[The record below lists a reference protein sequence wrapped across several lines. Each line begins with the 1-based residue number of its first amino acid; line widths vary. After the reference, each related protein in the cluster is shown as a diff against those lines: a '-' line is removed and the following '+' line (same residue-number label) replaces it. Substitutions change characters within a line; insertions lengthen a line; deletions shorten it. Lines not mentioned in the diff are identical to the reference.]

1 MHQHHPP
8 EQESGTKPGKPTGP
22 DRSEGGATQT
32 VTMVVPGM
40 CSDHCSLLIS
50 TSLKRLPGVGEIRM
64 EMATQ
69 SLTVETDPAV
79 VAPGALREAVEKA
92 GYEVASVNV
101 EGAAA
106 ESQPLRLR
114 LTVPGMGSDH
124 CAGLVS
130 QSVRRLPGI
139 RELKT
144 DIANTLLMVELE
156 PSPGADAQAVKAAV
170 EKAGYDV
177 AAMNIEGGAEEEG
190 KRLRLTIPG
199 MGSDHCA
206 GLVTQSVR
214 RLAGIRDLQTDISS
228 HWLTVELEPGAATDG
243 QAVKEAVE
251 KAGYDVAQ
259 VEDLTEAEES
269 DEPGAPEEAYL
280 QQAWRRLWIAAVPT
294 ILIMVLMMAHMFWQ
308 PIPGYLAIVVV
319 LAFPVVFLAGGWATH
334 RSAGRSLI
342 NRTANMDVLISM
354 GSLPPYFIGLVGFV
368 YPMTSF
374 VEMAA
379 TIMTFHLLGRF
390 LETRAKG
397 RASQAIRKLVTLGAK
412 TATVLRD
419 GQEKEIPVRQ
429 LQAGDLMV
437 VRPGAKIPTD
447 GEIVEG
453 GSHIDEAI
461 ATGES
466 VPVEKGPGDQVL
478 GATIN
483 KEGMLQVRATRVGK
497 DTFLAQVIRLV
508 QEAQGSKVPIQEF
521 ADRVTNYFVPA
532 VIAIALASFAVWLLF
547 ADALRPILYWGAGFL
562 PWINPELSPL
572 LLAIL
577 AAIAVLVIA
586 CPCALGLATPTAIM
600 VGSGLGADRGVLI
613 RSGQAIQLLKDIKVI
628 VLDKTG
634 TITKGEPAL
643 VDVLPAPGFDETT
656 LLRATAGV
664 EAGSEHPLGQAIVQ
678 GARDRGLEVP
688 KVEEFKAITA
698 AGVQGR
704 IDGRLV
710 LVGSRRLLTEASIDP
725 AILEESLTSLE
736 SEGKTAMLVAIEGQ
750 AAGVI
755 AVSDTLKEDSQ
766 AAVTALK
773 ALGIQPVMI
782 TGDNERTARSIAAQ
796 VGIDEVLAG
805 VLPEGKVEAVRRL
818 QEQHGQTVAMVGD
831 GINDAP
837 ALEQANVGIAIGAGA
852 DVAIE
857 AADVTLVRGELS
869 KVVEAVNLSRA
880 TFRKIVQ
887 NLFWAWFYNL
897 AAVPIAALGLLH
909 PMIGVIAMT
918 ISSLSVIGNSLL
930 LKRARLLDDLHPP
943 AAFTPAR

>member
-1 MHQHHPP
+1 MHQHPP
-8 EQESGTKPGKPTGP
+8 SEEGSGQQFEKSTGP
-22 DRSEGGATQT
+22 GNGKGRTIQL
-32 VTMVVPGM
+32 VNLVVPGM

-50 TSLKRLPGVGEIRM
+50 TSLKRLPGVGEVRM
-64 EMATQ
+64 DMASQ

-79 VAPGALREAVEKA
+79 VSPGALREAVEKA
-92 GYEVASVNV
+92 GYEVASINI

-106 ESQPLRLR
+106 ETQGLRLR
-114 LTVPGMGSDH
+114 LRVPGMGSDH

-139 RELKT
+139 RDLKT
-144 DIANTLLMVELE
+144 DIANTLLTVELE
-156 PSPGADAQAVKAAV
+156 PGAGVDGQTVKEAV
-170 EKAGYDV
+170 ERAGYDV
-177 AAMNIEGGAEEEG
+177 AGMEVEGSAAETQG
-190 KRLRLTIPG
+190 KRVRLTVPG

-206 GLVTQSVR
+206 GLVSTSVR
-214 RLAGIRDLQTDISS
+214 RLPGIRDLKTDISTN
-228 HWLTVELEPGAATDG
+228 WLTVELEPGAAVTDQAIK
-243 QAVKEAVE
+243 QAVEN
-251 KAGYDVAQ
+251 AGYEVTL
-259 VEDLTEAEES
+259 VEDLTVRAEAG
-269 DEPGAPEEAYL
+269 EPEAIEDAYL
-280 QQAWRRLWIAAVPT
+280 HQAWRRVWIAAIPT
-294 ILIMVLMMAHMFWQ
+294 TLIMLLMVVHMFWR
-308 PIPGYLAIVVV
+308 PIPGYLAIVVA
-319 LAFPVVFLAGGWATH
+319 LAFPVVFLAGGRATH
-334 RSAGRSLI
+334 RSAYRSLI

-379 TIMTFHLLGRF
+379 TIMTFHQLGRY
-390 LETRAKG
+390 LETRARG

-412 TATVLRD
+412 TATILRAS
-419 GQEKEIPVRQ
+419 QEVEIPVRD
-429 LQAGDLMV
+429 LQTGDIMV

-453 GSHIDEAI
+453 FSHIDEAI

-483 KEGMLQVRATRVGK
+483 KEGLLQVRATRVGK

-521 ADRVTNYFVPA
+521 ADRVTSYFVP
-532 VIAIALASFAVWLLF
+532 VIIVIALASFTVWLLF
-547 ADALRPILYWGAGFL
+547 AESLRPVLFWGASFL
-562 PWINPELSPL
+562 PWVNPELSPL
-572 LLAIL
+572 LIAIL
-577 AAIAVLVIA
+577 ASIAVLVIA

-600 VGSGLGADRGVLI
+600 VGSGMGADRGVLI
-613 RSGQAIQLLKDIKVI
+613 RSGEAIQTLKDIKII

-634 TITKGEPAL
+634 TITRGEPAL
-643 VDVLPAPGFDETT
+643 ADVLPVADFDE
-656 LLRATAGV
+656 ATVLKAAAGV
-664 EAGSEHPLGQAIVQ
+664 EAGSEHPLGQAIVK
-678 GARDRGLEVP
+678 GARDRGIDVP
-688 KVEEFKAITA
+688 RVGEFKAITA

-704 IDGRLV
+704 IEGSLV
-710 LVGSRRLLTEASIDP
+710 RVGSRRLLSEASIDP
-725 AILEESLTSLE
+725 TVLEESLTRLE
-736 SEGKTAMLVAIEGQ
+736 SEGKTAMLVAIEGR

-755 AVSDTLKEDSQ
+755 AVSDTLKEDSK
-766 AAVTALK
+766 AAIAALK
-773 ALGIQPVMI
+773 AMGIRPVMI
-782 TGDNERTARSIAAQ
+782 TGDNERTARSVASQ

-805 VLPEGKVEAVRRL
+805 VLPEGKVDAVRQL
-818 QEQHGQTVAMVGD
+818 QQKHGPTVAMVGD

-837 ALEQANVGIAIGAGA
+837 ALKQANVGIAIGAGA

-880 TFRKIVQ
+880 TFRKILQ

-897 AAVPIAALGLLH
+897 AAVPIAAMGLLH

-918 ISSLSVIGNSLL
+918 TSSLSVIGNSLL
-930 LKRARLLDDLHPP
+930 LKRARI
-943 AAFTPAR
+943 RQ